1 MYERYGGTFGS
12 TYLQHSAHR
21 AKQGKAANGQRQWTV
36 KNQSTT
42 FLFLFL
48 CHIVLQRKQDGNN
61 ILCFFLGRLPLIGI
75 EDTLTRIGDNRGM
88 SVKKR
93 NHFRSMLFT
102 RSPCLVWQ
110 NRIDAPIWQL
120 QNGRPLRTGGANHHF
135 TQYITCWLF
144 YCRFTGR
151 SWEQCLNQ
159 SLCQEFKKHYSQTNV
174 DEEN

>member
-120 QNGRPLRTGGANHHF
+120 QNGRPLRTGGCESPLYTIYYLLTF
-135 TQYITCWLF
+135 LLQVYWKIMGTVLKSVTMS
-144 YCRFTGR
+144 G
-151 SWEQCLNQ
+151 
-159 SLCQEFKKHYSQTNV
+159 V
-174 DEEN
+174 